1 MGASLA
7 SLPARRS
14 DGSVMVVVES
24 PRGCSSKFKYDL
36 TLAAVVLSRPLPAG
50 VSYPHDWGF
59 IPSTRASDGDPLDV
73 MVLWDG
79 TSYPGVVIPCRLIG
93 VLQVEQTN
101 VETRDRE
108 RNDRLAAVPLNA
120 PNLESVASVF
130 ELSEQT
136 RAELVRFFLNAVAFE
151 GKDLKIL
158 GWAGPGEAESLLE
171 SSGQSILGAGPEN
184 QP

>member
-1 MGASLA
+1 MAAKLA

-14 DGSVMVVVES
+14 DGSVMVVIES
-24 PRGCSSKFKYDL
+24 PRGCSSKFKYDP
-36 TLAAVVLSRPLPAG
+36 TLDAVVLSRPLPAG
-50 VSYPHDWGF
+50 VCYPHDWGF

-93 VLQVEQTN
+93 VLQVEQTS

-120 PNLESVASVF
+120 PNLKSVASVF
-130 ELSEQT
+130 DLSDRT

-158 GWAGPGEAESLLE
+158 GWAGPGEAESLLA